1 VKFKVIIEKR
11 KGFQRQP
18 EAFPKKLKFLFINF
32 NSFVIL
38 FSLNLLFKKF
48 RQKEANDYRE
58 D

>member
-48 RQKEANDYRE
+48 CQKEANDYKE
-58 D
+58 S

>member
-1 VKFKVIIEKR
+1 VIIEKR